1 LSCRV
6 NSKVPSCDINNIYS
20 ASINFDRLGGFC
32 APNDQFAQEKLIKT
46 ANLESK
52 WGFLEIYDSVRLCIV
67 IALVVGLFWSQLVQ
81 CFPRGMTAIATVLS
95 IVSLGVMGIILLLD
109 NSGSSILKI
118 CVGVILITVAVL
130 FTFFLCFFRKRNR
143 LTGVFI
149 DWSTR
154 LAKERVSYY
163 FFVLLFI
170 LMTAGLIVLCLFQHL
185 AFLSSSEPLPTEG
198 DLFLKLT
205 PNTILFVLNI
215 IEFIWGLQFLKDSC
229 TF

>member
-95 IVSLGVMGIILLLD
+95 IV
-109 NSGSSILKI
+109 SGSSILKI